1 MSGRHTGPDDAR
13 PIPQRGD
20 ADPTATWEDDPD
32 DVYVVDVRGRKQ
44 GRGRTAGSA
53 AGAGAT
59 AAGSGQ
65 AATTRDARATDRSP
79 RTPRRAATAPPAAPP
94 AAPRGTQ
101 PREPREPR
109 RRRRPVVLLVALVV
123 LGWLAFMV
131 LTPLHAW
138 NSVTK
143 VDTAPEGV
151 RPPQSKGYNY
161 LLVGSDSREG
171 LTAAQRKELTTGSAA
186 GRRTDSIILVHVPA
200 GGGKPAMI
208 SLPRDSYVPIPGNGS
223 NKINAAFA
231 FGGPNLLVET
241 VEQVTDLRIDGYVE
255 IGFAGFASVV
265 DSVGGVDICVKFDM
279 NDKKAG
285 INLKKGC
292 QVLDG
297 KNALG
302 YVRARYSDPRGD
314 IGRAERQR
322 QFLAAIMKKA
332 LTPSTVL
339 VPTRYWSF
347 THASAQG
354 LIVGE
359 DTSMRDASRVLLA
372 MRAVSNDQ
380 GLSLVVPL
388 QSLNYQTAA
397 GSAVKWDTERA
408 KALFT
413 TLRED
418 QPLETPPPG
427 TDGKPSGG

>member
-1 MSGRHTGPDDAR
+1 MSARHSGPDDAR
-13 PIPQRGD
+13 PIPQRGRVGSTP
-20 ADPTATWEDDPD
+20 AWEDDSD
-32 DVYVVDVRGRKQ
+32 DTYVVNVRGRKQ
-44 GRGRTAGSA
+44 GRGQG
-53 AGAGAT
+53 
-59 AAGSGQ
+59 GSGGS
-65 AATTRDARATDRSP
+65 RV
-79 RTPRRAATAPPAAPP
+79 PP
-94 AAPRGTQ
+94 
-101 PREPREPR
+101 EPR
-109 RRRRPVVLLVALVV
+109 RRRRRPVGRLVALVV
-123 LGWLAFMV
+123 VAWLAFMV

-138 NSVTK
+138 NSVTT
-143 VDTAPEGV
+143 VDTTPAGV
-151 RPPQSKGYNY
+151 RPPEGKGYNY

-171 LTAAQRKELTTGSAA
+171 LTAAQRKEYATGDAA
-186 GRRTDSIILVHVPA
+186 GRRTDSIILVHVPSS
-200 GGGKPAMI
+200 GGKPALI
-208 SLPRDSYVPIPGNGS
+208 SLPRDSYVPIPGHDS

-265 DSVGGVDICVKFDM
+265 DSVGGVDICVKFAM

-322 QFLAAIMKKA
+322 DFLAAIMKKA

-339 VPTRYWSF
+339 VPTRYWGF
-347 THASAQG
+347 THAAAQG

-372 MRAVSNDQ
+372 MRAVSGGQ

-388 QSLNYQTAA
+388 QSLNYPTAA

-408 KALFT
+408 TSLFT
-413 TLRED
+413 ILRED
-418 QPLETPPPG
+418 QPLESPPPG

>member
-53 AGAGAT
+53 AGAGA
-59 AAGSGQ
+59 AGSAQ
-65 AATTRDARATDRSP
+65 ASTPRGARATDRSP

-109 RRRRPVVLLVALVV
+109 RRRRPVGLLVALVV

-279 NDKKAG
+279 DDKKAG

>member
-1 MSGRHTGPDDAR
+1 VGR
-13 PIPQRGD
+13 
-20 ADPTATWEDDPD
+20 
-32 DVYVVDVRGRKQ
+32 
-44 GRGRTAGSA
+44 
-53 AGAGAT
+53 
-59 AAGSGQ
+59 
-65 AATTRDARATDRSP
+65 
-79 RTPRRAATAPPAAPP
+79 
-94 AAPRGTQ
+94 
-101 PREPREPR
+101 
-109 RRRRPVVLLVALVV
+109 VVLLLVV
-123 LGWLAFMV
+123 AWVAFMV
-131 LTPLHAW
+131 FTPLHAW
-138 NSVTK
+138 NTVTK
-143 VDTAPEGV
+143 VDTTPGGT
-151 RPPQSKGYNY
+151 RPADSKGYNY

-171 LTAAQRKELTTGSAA
+171 LTKAQRKQYATGNAA

-200 GGGKPAMI
+200 SGGKPALI
-208 SLPRDSYVPIPGNGS
+208 SLPRDSYVPIPGHGS

-231 FGGPNLLVET
+231 FGGPNLLVQT
-241 VEQVTDLRIDGYVE
+241 VEQVTDLHIDGYVE

-265 DSVGGVDICVKFDM
+265 DSVGGVNICVPFRM

-297 KNALG
+297 PNALG

-347 THASAQG
+347 SHAAAQG
-354 LIVGE
+354 LIVGQ

-372 MRAVSNDQ
+372 MRAVSNDK

-388 QSLNYQTAA
+388 SSLNYQTNA
-397 GSAVKWDTERA
+397 GSSVKWDTNRA

-413 TLRED
+413 LLRND
-418 QPLETPPPG
+418 TPLEAPPAG

>member
-1 MSGRHTGPDDAR
+1 MSGRHPGPDEAR
-13 PIPQRGD
+13 PIPQRGV
-20 ADPTATWEDDPD
+20 ARPTAAGEGDPD
-32 DVYVVDVRGRKQ
+32 DIYVVDVRGRKQ
-44 GRGRTAGSA
+44 GRGSDTAPSRAKSA
-53 AGAGAT
+53 
-59 AAGSGQ
+59 
-65 AATTRDARATDRSP
+65 DARARSG
-79 RTPRRAATAPPAAPP
+79 PPQQ
-94 AAPRGTQ
+94 PRG
-101 PREPREPR
+101 PREPGRR
-109 RRRRPVVLLVALVV
+109 RRRRPIGLIVALVV
-123 LGWLAFMV
+123 VAWLAFMV
-131 LTPLHAW
+131 ITPLHAW

-143 VDTAPEGV
+143 VDTTPAGA
-151 RPPQSKGYNY
+151 RPPQGKGYNY

-171 LTAAQRKELTTGSAA
+171 LTAAQRKEYATGTAA
-186 GRRTDSIILVHVPA
+186 GRRTDSIILVHVPSS
-200 GGGKPAMI
+200 GGKPALI
-208 SLPRDSYVPIPGNGS
+208 SLPRDSYVPIPGHDS
-223 NKINAAFA
+223 NKINAAFS

-265 DSVGGVDICVKFDM
+265 DSLGGVDICVKFAM
-279 NDKKAG
+279 NDKEAG

-322 QFLAAIMKKA
+322 EFLAAIMKKA

-339 VPTRYWSF
+339 VPTRYWGFSQ
-347 THASAQG
+347 AAAQG
-354 LIVGE
+354 LIVGK

-372 MRAVSNDQ
+372 MRAVSGGQ

-388 QSLNYQTAA
+388 QSLNYQTSA
-397 GSAVKWDTERA
+397 GSAVKWDTTRA

-418 QPLETPPPG
+418 QPLESPPPG

>member
-1 MSGRHTGPDDAR
+1 MTGRPHDPDDAR
-13 PIPQRGD
+13 AIPQSGSQGGSGD
-20 ADPTATWEDDPD
+20 DTE
-32 DVYVVDVRGRKQ
+32 VYTVDVRGRR
-44 GRGRTAGSA
+44 RGRSSDATEGS
-53 AGAGAT
+53 GAT
-59 AAGSGQ
+59 RVMPTTGPASG
-65 AATTRDARATDRSP
+65 RPARQRSS
-79 RTPRRAATAPPAAPP
+79 TPPPPVDGGRADEWDD
-94 AAPRGTQ
+94 Q
-101 PREPREPR
+101 PR
-109 RRRRPVVLLVALVV
+109 RRRRFPVGRLVLLLVV
-123 LGWLAFMV
+123 AWVAFMV
-131 LTPLHAW
+131 FTPLHAW

-143 VDTAPEGV
+143 VDTTPGGT
-151 RPPQSKGYNY
+151 RPTDSKGYNY
-161 LLVGSDSREG
+161 LLVGSDSRAG
-171 LTAAQRKELTTGSAA
+171 LTKEQRKEYATGNAA

-200 GGGKPAMI
+200 NGGKPALV
-208 SLPRDSYVPIPGNGS
+208 SLPRDSYVPIPGHGS

-241 VEQVTDLRIDGYVE
+241 VEQVTDLHIDGYVE

-265 DSVGGVDICVKFDM
+265 DSVDGVNICVPFTM

-292 QVLDG
+292 QVLNG

-339 VPTRYWSF
+339 IPTRYWSF
-347 THASAQG
+347 SHAAAKG

-372 MRAVSNDQ
+372 MRAVSKDE

-388 QSLNYQTAA
+388 SSLNYQTNA
-397 GSAVKWDTERA
+397 GSSVKWDTARA

-413 TLRED
+413 LLRND
-418 QPLETPPPG
+418 TPLEAPPEG
-427 TDGKPSGG
+427 TDGKPSGN